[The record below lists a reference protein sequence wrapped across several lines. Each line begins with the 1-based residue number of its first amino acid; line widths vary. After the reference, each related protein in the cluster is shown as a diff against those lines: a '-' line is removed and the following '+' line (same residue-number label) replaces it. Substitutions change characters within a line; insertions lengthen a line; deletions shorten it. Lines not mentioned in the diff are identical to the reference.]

1 MRHCLQLFMRSL
13 ENDWVARGSR
23 GTASAERTGMRE
35 HVRPSVT
42 RAEEVVANASGENF
56 PVALRLLPARYR
68 RHLTN
73 LYFFARL
80 TDDLGDEARRRFYC
94 DNFCD
99 LMGPHMPEA
108 ARVSSRSGEA
118 AVSGWPAPLRGPRR
132 TSSAT
137 DGGDRTGSGI

>member
-1 MRHCLQLFMRSL
+1 MHFL

-56 PVALRLLPARYR
+56 PVALRVLPARHR

-73 LYFFARL
+73 LYYFARL
-80 TDDLGDEARRRFYC
+80 TDDLGDEAR
-94 DNFCD
+94 DVQA
-99 LMGPHMPEA
+99 GTVQA
-108 ARVSSRSGEA
+108 GTVQAGTVQAGTVQA
-118 AVSGWPAPLRGPRR
+118 GTVQAGTVQAGTVQAG
-132 TSSAT
+132 TVQA
-137 DGGDRTGSGI
+137 GTG